1 MADEDMPLEESPAE
15 MFQLSA
21 DRRMVEVTLPP
32 LSLPGI
38 PKPVDIFFDWDLG
51 VVEDILKR
59 LIELRSRMV
68 GA

>member
-1 MADEDMPLEESPAE
+1 MADEDMLLEESPAE

-21 DRRMVEVTLPP
+21 DRRMVQVTLPP

-38 PKPVDIFFDWDLG
+38 PEPVEIFFGWDLG
-51 VVEDILKR
+51 VVEDIVRR
-59 LIELRSRMV
+59 LGELRSRMI